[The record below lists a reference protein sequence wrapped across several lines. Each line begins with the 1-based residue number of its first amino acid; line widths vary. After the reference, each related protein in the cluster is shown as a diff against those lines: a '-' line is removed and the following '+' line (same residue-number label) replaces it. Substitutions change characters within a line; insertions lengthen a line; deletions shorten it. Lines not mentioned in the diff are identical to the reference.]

1 VRTKTSPA
9 VPIVIALVLLLG
21 PVAGC
26 GGGGEQSG
34 NGGAQG
40 GDEQQGEQQGGG
52 EQQAGE
58 DEDQGRS
65 PEKVALGTIE
75 SVEPESRKV
84 VLKPSYEAQGGDQM
98 TFKVRKNAVVQ
109 VNDQDAELSD
119 IQPGQSAEIDYV
131 TKNDLHRA
139 VAVEIVG
146 GG

>member
-1 VRTKTSPA
+1 M
-9 VPIVIALVLLLG
+9 
-21 PVAGC
+21 
-26 GGGGEQSG
+26 
-34 NGGAQG
+34 
-40 GDEQQGEQQGGG
+40 
-52 EQQAGE
+52 
-58 DEDQGRS
+58 
-65 PEKVALGTIE
+65 ALGTIE

-109 VNDQDAELSD
+109 VNNQDAELSD

-131 TKNDLHRA
+131 TKNDLNRA

>member
-1 VRTKTSPA
+1 VRTKTSPP
-9 VPIVIALVLLLG
+9 VPILIVLVLLLG
-21 PVAGC
+21 SLAGC

-58 DEDQGRS
+58 DEYQGRS

-84 VLKPSYEAQGGDQM
+84 VLKPSYEAQGGDQI
-98 TFKVRKNAVVQ
+98 TFKVRKNAEVQ

-119 IQPGQSAEIDYV
+119 IQPGQSAGIDYV
-131 TKNDLHRA
+131 TKNDVNRA
-139 VAVEIVG
+139 VAVDIVG

>member
-1 VRTKTSPA
+1 
-9 VPIVIALVLLLG
+9 LLLG
-21 PVAGC
+21 SLAGC

-52 EQQAGE
+52 EQQAG
-58 DEDQGRS
+58 EDQGRS

-84 VLKPSYEAQGGDQM
+84 VLKPSYEAQGGDQI
-98 TFKVRKNAVVQ
+98 TFKVRKNAEVQ

-131 TKNDLHRA
+131 TKNDVNRA
-139 VAVEIVG
+139 VSVEIVG

>member
-1 VRTKTSPA
+1 VHSKTSPA
-9 VPIVIALVLLLG
+9 VTILVVLGLLLG
-21 PVAGC
+21 SLVGC
-26 GGGGEQSG
+26 GGGEEQSG

-40 GDEQQGEQQGGG
+40 GQQGEQQGGG

-58 DEDQGRS
+58 DEGQGPS
-65 PEKVALGTIE
+65 PKKVALGTIE

-84 VLKPSYEAQGGDQM
+84 VLKPTYEAQGGDQI

-119 IQPGQSAEIDYV
+119 IEPGQSAEIDYV
-131 TKNDLHRA
+131 TKNDVNRA

>member
-9 VPIVIALVLLLG
+9 VPILIVLVLLLG
-21 PVAGC
+21 SLAGC

-34 NGGAQG
+34 DGGAQG
-40 GDEQQGEQQGGG
+40 GDDQQGEQQGGG
-52 EQQAGE
+52 EQQAG
-58 DEDQGRS
+58 EDQGRS

-75 SVEPESRKV
+75 SVEPERREV
-84 VLKPSYEAQGGDQM
+84 VLKPSYEAQGGDQI

-131 TKNDLHRA
+131 TKNDVNRA
-139 VAVEIVG
+139 VSVEIVG